1 MLNPVGPHHSDAH
14 ISPNVELPEDLGGSR
29 SAKQE
34 PVLLALIPGH

>member
-34 PVLLALIPGH
+34 PVLLAFIPGH